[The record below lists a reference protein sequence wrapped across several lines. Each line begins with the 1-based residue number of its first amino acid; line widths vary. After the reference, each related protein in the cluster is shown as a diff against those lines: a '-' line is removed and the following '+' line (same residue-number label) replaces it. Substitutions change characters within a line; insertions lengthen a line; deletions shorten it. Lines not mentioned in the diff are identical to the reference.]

1 MDKYQGMVYAEALKF
16 TRNPDEAE
24 DLTQE
29 IFLKA
34 FESLSL
40 FHGKSKFPTW
50 LYRIGKNLAFSKYR
64 ENKKNPLSTR
74 EDLNPDALI
83 DRRFE
88 DSAKHIEDETTNR
101 LRLLL
106 SKLPLAYKKPIVL
119 YYFENMS
126 YKEIADHLDIKM
138 NTLKSYILR
147 GKDLLKK
154 WMDHDE

>member
-50 LYRIGKNLAFSKYR
+50 LYRIGKNLAFSRYR

-74 EDLNPDALI
+74 
-83 DRRFE
+83 
-88 DSAKHIEDETTNR
+88 
-101 LRLLL
+101 
-106 SKLPLAYKKPIVL
+106 
-119 YYFENMS
+119 
-126 YKEIADHLDIKM
+126 
-138 NTLKSYILR
+138 
-147 GKDLLKK
+147 
-154 WMDHDE
+154 